1 MVGKR
6 FINNLMVIYMTR
18 RTRKL
23 RGGDSKASEDTSED
37 GNPYADDLKSF
48 GSGVAGGVTGALG
61 LVGDTTKRA
70 VDLTR
75 TASSTAFDVAG
86 QGVGAVGESAGHI
99 FKVVPKVVG
108 HTGDVATALTGT
120 IATAAQ
126 TAADTAGEGGKIIT
140 TTAGHVGRAA
150 GHVTEFGAGATG
162 DVTKLAKK
170 GTETASTVGQA
181 AFDTTGK
188 AATKV
193 LKTASAVTEVAF
205 KPLDGLLQ
213 GAKDGL
219 NHVGNSYNLWTSL
232 KAIDQLVDEF
242 KRQLDDFVTKKR
254 INTTVLMT
262 LGDLAPKKRHFWY
275 QTEER
280 KRFDK
285 YLNGLESKFIADQR
299 LLKFRVETQ
308 IKKFKDF
315 TKRKK
320 AVLNL
325 KGKSSPEIREEI
337 YEKAQT
343 KVDNIQQP
351 LEILQERYAQSLGMI
366 VCQIQAKFGGFCPDD
381 CKTQYPESCKAG
393 KVGELEGSETKL
405 DEEDGKKLDE
415 GDEKKEIKGGR
426 RRGRRKARY
435 KRTLRRRSKRRRTRR
450 KRKGRRKTRR
460 RR

>member
-1 MVGKR
+1 MVSKR

-61 LVGDTTKRA
+61 LVGDTTKNA

-86 QGVGAVGESAGHI
+86 KGVGAVGESAGHI
-99 FKVVPKVVG
+99 FKVVPKVVD
-108 HTGDVATALTGT
+108 HTGQVTTALTGT

-150 GHVTEFGAGATG
+150 GHLTEFGAGATG

-188 AATKV
+188 AAGKV
-193 LKTASAVTEVAF
+193 LNTASAVTEVAF
-205 KPLDGLLQ
+205 KPLDGILQ

-242 KRQLDDFVTKKR
+242 KRQLDNFVTKRR
-254 INTTVLMT
+254 INATILTT
-262 LGDLAPKKRHFWY
+262 LGDLAPKRRHFWY
-275 QTEER
+275 QTEKR
-280 KRFDK
+280 KRFEK
-285 YLNGLESKFIADQR
+285 YLDGLERKFISDQR

-325 KGKSSPEIREEI
+325 ESKTSPEIRSEI
-337 YEKAQT
+337 YREAQT
-343 KVDNIQQP
+343 RVGDIQRP
-351 LEILQERYAQSLGMI
+351 LETLQERYAKSLGMI

-381 CKTQYPESCKAG
+381 CKTAYPESCEAG
-393 KVGELEGSETKL
+393 EGGGGETKL
-405 DEEDGKKLDE
+405 DEKDEKKLDE
-415 GDEKKEIKGGR
+415 KDEKREMGGGR

-460 RR
+460 KRRR

>member
-37 GNPYADDLKSF
+37 GNPYTDDLKSF
-48 GSGVAGGVTGALG
+48 GAGVAGGVTGALG

-70 VDLTR
+70 VDLAG

-99 FKVVPKVVG
+99 LKVVPKVVD
-108 HTGDVATALTGT
+108 HTGQVTTALTGT

-150 GHVTEFGAGATG
+150 GHLTEFGAGATG

-188 AATKV
+188 AAGKV
-193 LKTASAVTEVAF
+193 LNTASAVTEVAF
-205 KPLDGLLQ
+205 KPLDGILQ

-242 KRQLDDFVTKKR
+242 KRQLDNFVTKKR
-254 INTTVLMT
+254 INTTVLVT
-262 LGDLAPKKRHFWY
+262 LGDLAPKKRHFWW
-275 QTEER
+275 QTAER
-280 KRFDK
+280 KQFMK
-285 YLNGLESKFIADQR
+285 YLDGLERKFIADQR

-325 KGKSSPEIREEI
+325 ESKTSPEIRSEI
-337 YEKAQT
+337 YREAQT
-343 KVDNIQQP
+343 RVGDIQRP
-351 LEILQERYAQSLGMI
+351 LETLQERYAKSLGMI

-381 CKTQYPESCKAG
+381 CKTAYPESCEAG
-393 KVGELEGSETKL
+393 EGGGGETKL
-405 DEEDGKKLDE
+405 DEKDEKKLDE
-415 GDEKKEIKGGR
+415 GDEKKEMGGGR